1 VSRSG
6 TAVLALA
13 AAGPALKHGPRPGSR
28 LVLVPVAGTGRR
40 RPWDGLGER
49 GGEPDRQAGEG
60 EERGRER
67 AETGKH

>member
-28 LVLVPVAGTGRR
+28 LVLVPVAGTGCR
-40 RPWDGLGER
+40 RPWDSLGER
-49 GGEPDRQAGEG
+49 RREPDRQAGEG